1 MSANESRRVALLA
14 REGAAREKL
23 RQTLREVGAEVV
35 IEADPAGVDAVA
47 LRAAAPQVLLVAL
60 EPVIEDSLQRLGE
73 VLHDPEISVIFDDAE
88 LAAQREGWSAQR
100 WARHLA
106 AKLHGHQD
114 VLPPGHEEDDADK
127 VAQLRPGRPATPAQL
142 HAGDTFEPHV
152 REARDTAPALPQD
165 GLAPG
170 EDASQDADGEILAL
184 SDEPLSLSD
193 EPEAWQPPT
202 RALDNDLVDGFGG
215 PRIEPE
221 PEPKPE
227 PPRRTEPPPLPP
239 ELPPATPKPLPSG
252 LKLELEALDATP
264 ATPERPQPVEPA
276 AAVPEPAFGGLSLE
290 LESLDGTSA
299 APVPSAQPVPPPA
312 AQPQPQLEQPAQGA
326 VVLFA
331 GIGGPDAVRRVL
343 AELPADFPRPVLV
356 HLRLDGGR
364 YDNLVKQLE
373 RVSPMPVALAG
384 AGEAAK
390 RAQVYVLP
398 NDVAASVEDG
408 SVRFVAGATDARELI
423 AALPAAQ
430 SSVLLLSGSDP
441 ACVDAAMALAAQGAY
456 VAGQSLQGCYDPAAS
471 KALQIRGGSVGTPS
485 ELAAGVAGH
494 G

>member
-23 RQTLREVGAEVV
+23 RQTLREVGADVV

-114 VLPPGHEEDDADK
+114 VLPPGHEEDEADK

-165 GLAPG
+165 GLLPG
-170 EDASQDADGEILAL
+170 EGDGDGPDADSGLLSL

-202 RALDNDLVDGFGG
+202 RTLDNELVDGFGG
-215 PRIEPE
+215 PRLEPE
-221 PEPKPE
+221 PEPEPVPE
-227 PPRRTEPPPLPP
+227 PPRRAEPPPLPP
-239 ELPPATPKPLPSG
+239 ELPPVASKPLPSG
-252 LKLELEALDATP
+252 LKLELEELDAAPATP
-264 ATPERPQPVEPA
+264 ARPQPAEPA
-276 AAVPEPAFGGLSLE
+276 AVPPPFGGLSLE
-290 LESLDGTSA
+290 LESLDGAPA
-299 APVPSAQPVPPPA
+299 APAPSAPPPV
-312 AQPQPQLEQPAQGA
+312 QPQAEPPAQGA

-373 RVSPMPVALAG
+373 RVSPMPVVLAG
-384 AGEAAK
+384 AGDMAK
-390 RAQVYVLP
+390 RAQVHVLP
-398 NDVAASVEDG
+398 NDVTASVEEG
-408 SVRFVAGATDARELI
+408 SVRFVAGATVARDLI

-441 ACVDAAMALAAQGAY
+441 ACVDAAVALAAQGAY

-485 ELAAGVAGH
+485 ELAAGVARH